1 MKKKQ
6 HFIPKFYLKQWITK
20 EKDELLNIRY
30 KKNNNINRKAPKSI
44 CYIENLYETKV
55 YSVEEKPEINL
66 IENIL
71 SRAENK
77 FSLMINEFNKII
89 LENIPDLKDKVKV
102 NEKEFSYKI
111 LEEIESETEY
121 FKIKNLKI
129 IYDSKKIY
137 PILNFCIFYISSYIV
152 MQFFRQKST
161 FASTKDGAELYIE
174 ELKKSQ
180 VKYQFNENAE
190 HQFINEILLS
200 EINTR
205 MCWKIFENYDFN
217 FLYNEEGRF
226 YTSDSPVYSKNK
238 TNLVLNEKIY
248 FPLNPYILVNLRKRK
263 NNERKVKFLYIE
275 KKYLKKYNDFQ
286 CNQAEEIVIL

>member
-1 MKKKQ
+1 M
-6 HFIPKFYLKQWITK
+6 KQWITK

-111 LEEIESETEY
+111 LEEIKLESEIEY
-121 FKIKNLKI
+121 FKIDNSKI
-129 IYDSKKIY
+129 IYNLKKNY

-161 FASTKDGAELYIE
+161 FTSTRDGAELYIK

-190 HQFINEILLS
+190 YQFTNEILLS
-200 EINTR
+200 RINTM
-205 MCWKIFENYDFN
+205 MCWEIFENYDFN

-248 FPLNPYILVNLRKRK
+248 FPLNPYVLANLRKRK

-286 CNQAEEIVIL
+286 CDQAEEIVIL